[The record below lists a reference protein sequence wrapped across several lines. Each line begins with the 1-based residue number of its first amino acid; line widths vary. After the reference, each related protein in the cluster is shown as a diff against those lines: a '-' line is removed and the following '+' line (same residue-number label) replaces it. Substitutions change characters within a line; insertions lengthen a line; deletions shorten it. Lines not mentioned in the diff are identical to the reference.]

1 MNELRDLL
9 LVAENLE
16 PEEVTRF
23 GELMRVLDDNCLE
36 TVRLSLDNGLLE
48 QGALV
53 MIGTGRKG
61 KSIYEMI
68 MHDEVTGEMV
78 LKEVAKTPDRKDRE
92 QVALKRHELLKL
104 IDDPMETEGSIRRG
118 RP

>member
-9 LVAENLE
+9 LVTENLE

-23 GELMRVLDDNCLE
+23 GELMQTLDDNCLDI
-36 TVRLSLDNGLLE
+36 VKMSLDSGLIE
-48 QGALV
+48 QGTMV
-53 MIGTGRKG
+53 MIGTSRKG
-61 KSIYEMI
+61 KSLYQAI
-68 MHDEVTGEMV
+68 MHDEITGEVV
-78 LKEVAKTPDRKDRE
+78 LKAMNKTPDRKDRE

-104 IDDPMETEGSIRRG
+104 IDDPMETEGSIKRG